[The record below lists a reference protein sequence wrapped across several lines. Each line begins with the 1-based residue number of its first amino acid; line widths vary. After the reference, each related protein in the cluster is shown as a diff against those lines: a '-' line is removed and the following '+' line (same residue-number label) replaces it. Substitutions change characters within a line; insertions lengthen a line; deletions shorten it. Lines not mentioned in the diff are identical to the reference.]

1 MWGQVHHAIDR
12 EWAMTADD
20 VVRRRTTLA
29 VRGLGTPEVRER
41 IAATLAGRGVF
52 QSVDGR

>member
-1 MWGQVHHAIDR
+1 
-12 EWAMTADD
+12 MTADD

-29 VRGLGTPEVRER
+29 VRGLGTLEVRER
-41 IAATLAGRGVF
+41 IGATLAGRGVF